1 MSKADGYNIKGE
13 HVVDEIVEHIV
24 LEKAGVLHEH
34 ITAIKP
40 KSKKK
45 SSGFLF
51 DMFIYAIIGIEIWL
65 IYLEVLKLM

>member
-1 MSKADGYNIKGE
+1 MAKDSYTGD
-13 HVVDEIVEHIV
+13 HVVDEIVEHIA

-34 ITAIKP
+34 ITASKP

-51 DMFIYAIIGIEIWL
+51 NLFMYTIVGIEIWL
-65 IYLEVLKLM
+65 IYLEILKLL